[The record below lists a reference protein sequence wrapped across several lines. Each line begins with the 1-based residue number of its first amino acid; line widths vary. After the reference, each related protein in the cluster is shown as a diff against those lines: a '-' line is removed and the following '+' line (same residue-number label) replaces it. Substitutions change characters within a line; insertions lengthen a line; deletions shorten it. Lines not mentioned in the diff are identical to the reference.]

1 MATPCWVVPEK
12 ATLSLLTGSEISP
25 HGVHRD
31 HMGRL
36 VFETHLVIGNKVAL
50 PQSRTTGVVSGEHEG
65 REVLSPLP
73 RDNEATFTPL

>member
-65 REVLSPLP
+65 REVL
-73 RDNEATFTPL
+73 